1 MVVDDF
7 DIVSVA
13 TFPLED
19 YSPLVVDP
27 DGMEASPFSHQSFQ
41 PVAGGISQIFKRPGT
56 SSRLRTTGQPGG
68 VSRPT
73 RSMRIAATPAPWA
86 PSTSSS

>member
-19 YSPLVVDP
+19 YSPLVVDL
-27 DGMEASPFSHQSFQ
+27 DGMEASPFSHESFQ
-41 PVAGGISQIFKRPGT
+41 PVAGGSSQIFHNCGIME
-56 SSRLRTTGQPGG
+56 
-68 VSRPT
+68 V
-73 RSMRIAATPAPWA
+73 
-86 PSTSSS
+86 